1 MFATIAS
8 FRGAW
13 YLLDTYWLPAQP
25 LTSLLSSMVMA
36 AALLAAFRIDI
47 KIDNYIN
54 RYVDMQQIC

>member
-54 RYVDMQQIC
+54 R